1 MLFLLISCE
10 GDDLALRMLGFMS
23 QHFRVIVELLNDL
36 TLKDREAGLGNW
48 VLKQCPRQLGG
59 AEIEIRLDR
68 IKRVFAAE
76 MGTTTETLSSTLAKF
91 RDEKFLRVKGNTD
104 VATRPRELQK
114 LLQRNLGEL

>member
-1 MLFLLISCE
+1 LLAQSTTEIGE
-10 GDDLALRMLGFMS
+10 R
-23 QHFRVIVELLNDL
+23 NDRKGPL
-36 TLKDREAGLGNW
+36 PYAIAA
-48 VLKQCPRQLGG
+48 RQLGA
-59 AEIEIRLDR
+59 AEIEIKLDR
-68 IKRVFAAE
+68 IKRVLAAE